1 MSKNNQNM
9 PEFALKYMRT
19 TEDSCDIFLS
29 LRREDM
35 VFFADGACHIL
46 AHMFFSLDPK
56 DGFDLIYTKPVD
68 KQPGKH
74 TYESNG
80 T

>member
-1 MSKNNQNM
+1 
-9 PEFALKYMRT
+9 
-19 TEDSCDIFLS
+19 
-29 LRREDM
+29 M

-56 DGFDLIYTKPVD
+56 DGFDLIYTKPVN
-68 KQPGKH
+68 KQLGKH

-80 T
+80 A